1 MLIMVK
7 SDYFMFFQ
15 ARAMEKKR
23 IEAREEAA
31 AVLEQL
37 EQAEADDEM
46 LPRENGSGYVNRE
59 KESEGAGHSGRMA
72 FGDMVAPLVAKNV
85 RNKSR
90 SNMDNKDVDLEIAVD
105 DEEEDNEP
113 VQPIGNKR
121 KQKAKEKR
129 QRKRRSEQKASAVVE
144 SKKVHIYLYFMASLF
159 YNLFLMIL
167 T

>member
-1 MLIMVK
+1 MLMMAK

-37 EQAEADDEM
+37 EQAEADDGM
-46 LPRENGSGYVNRE
+46 LAGENGLEYVNRE

-90 SNMDNKDVDLEIAVD
+90 SNMDNEDVDLEIAVD
-105 DEEEDNEP
+105 DDEEEDNEA
-113 VQPIGNKR
+113 VRTIGNKR

-144 SKKVHIYLYFMASLF
+144 SKKVHINLYFHCLSV
-159 YNLFLMIL
+159 
-167 T
+167 